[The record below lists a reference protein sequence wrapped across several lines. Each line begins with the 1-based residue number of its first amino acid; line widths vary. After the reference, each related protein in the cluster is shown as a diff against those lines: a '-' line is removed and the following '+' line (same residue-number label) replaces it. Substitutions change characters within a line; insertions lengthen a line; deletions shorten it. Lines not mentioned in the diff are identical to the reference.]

1 MFEKLERKLVNVL
14 LFFDLFKMK
23 TKIPTD
29 FRGVMHT
36 QDKRVQKLVKR
47 AYEIPFYKKRFDEAG
62 VKPEDI
68 RTGDDLSKL
77 PLLTKDE
84 LRAWMNEEAK
94 NPKYD
99 CWFHDTTSGSSG
111 IPLMLLVSPKEKAYN
126 MANWFRVMMCA
137 GYNPFTGKKS
147 AKKYIKVSKKGK
159 VTIKKGIK
167 KGTYKIVI
175 KAKATKN
182 HKQGKKVV
190 KITIK

>member
-1 MFEKLERKLVNVL
+1 MGIKTLREISEKKRGEDMFEKLERKLVNVL

-77 PLLTKDE
+77 PLLTKDA
-84 LRAWMNEEAK
+84 LQARQAA
-94 NPKYD
+94 
-99 CWFHDTTSGSSG
+99 H
-111 IPLMLLVSPKEKAYN
+111 L
-126 MANWFRVMMCA
+126 
-137 GYNPFTGKKS
+137 
-147 AKKYIKVSKKGK
+147 
-159 VTIKKGIK
+159 
-167 KGTYKIVI
+167 
-175 KAKATKN
+175 
-182 HKQGKKVV
+182 
-190 KITIK
+190 